1 MRNNNIVSIRLWA
14 LSLFLQLCISK
25 IKPQIRCLL
34 DSTSSYSLLMST
46 FRHSIHSLFMPL
58 QSLRSSLVNVSCKR
72 KWGITSQVFGTGS
85 LRSWT
90 SDFLWCLCMILVQL
104 LLPLHLTSPSS
115 KNFVSFPYSLRE
127 SLHVCLCY
135 FSLRKSVPCP
145 LV

>member
-72 KWGITSQVFGTGS
+72 KWGLRNNIRCLELA

-104 LLPLHLTSPSS
+104 LLLLHLTSPSS

-127 SLHVCLCY
+127 PLCLSLLLFPSKKVCHVH
-135 FSLRKSVPCP
+135 
-145 LV
+145 